1 MLLLGLDAGSEE
13 ELDFLDKISN
23 RYIRTDV
30 VVIAPSTMASIAP
43 LAWRL
48 GAAMVVTD
56 PWSVHEIVEIVA
68 GLLGRIGKPLTSE
81 TSGDP

>member
-30 VVIAPSTMASIAP
+30 VVIAPSTKASLAP

-48 GAAMVVTD
+48 GAAMVLTD
-56 PWSVHEIVEIVA
+56 PWSVSEIIEIAA
-68 GLLGRIGKPLTSE
+68 GLLGRMEKSLTDE
-81 TSGDP
+81 TSTDS